1 MSKLPS
7 VSGLDAL
14 KAFQRAGWLFVRQRG
29 SHMIMTKEGME
40 VTLSIPNHK
49 TLKKPLLKILIK
61 NAGLNEDNF
70 ILYLKKKKP

>member
-14 KAFQRAGWLFVRQRG
+14 KAFQMAGWLFVRQRG

-70 ILYLKKKKP
+70 ILYHCCLR